1 MGEVADLFATLG
13 LRVNT
18 GQWAQGTQQIDK
30 TRRAL
35 EGAFQDQQGR
45 WRAVSG
51 RFLTM
56 AEKAAGAAAGMKG
69 FGDAAAAA
77 GERAASAGHKSARS
91 WDAAGAALKGWLVYL
106 GASFG
111 YEKLVVFNSTV
122 EDSKN
127 KIAGMLALTKKTN
140 LSDELGNANMLMA
153 DLQQRAAKL
162 PGTTAEYVSMLS
174 NITRPIIDA
183 KLSMK
188 DLEDITVGAVVAA
201 KALGVDAGASARDI
215 DQALRGQYHSVDQFT
230 GKLLGSI
237 GYEGEEG
244 RSKFNALSKAK
255 RAEEL
260 KRAINQPQIQQLA
273 EAQGKTFSG
282 VLSTL
287 QDSVEQ
293 FFGRV
298 GKSLFGG
305 LKGAIEQVNAWLDVH
320 QEKIQQI
327 ADVVGDALAGAFDFL
342 GEAIGFVIEKGSP
355 VIDWISQF
363 VDGSELLKSA
373 LAAVGVVLAVFAVQS
388 AIAFATNPIFLT
400 IAAITALVYGIRW
413 MLQHPEKV
421 KKAFR
426 DAFDAIVNAAKA
438 VWEAI
443 KTGFSYVF
451 DALALTPG
459 IAQLI
464 WLVKKIEALRE
475 MWGESTK
482 HERTLEDSNKMSSE
496 DFRAKHPEVETDN
509 EATRNLYRLQH
520 GQQPILTTPAASSS
534 AKTISIGTVAIGD
547 VNVHS
552 PNADPVAVGDQ
563 VRKVFHEELG
573 NTIRK
578 ATDVYG

>member
-1 MGEVADLFATLG
+1 MGEIADLFATLG
-13 LRVNT
+13 LKVNL
-18 GQWAQGTQQIDK
+18 GQWAQGTAQIK
-30 TRRAL
+30 QTQGAL
-35 EGAFQDQQGR
+35 GRLTPGAHQAQVAFNQLATGATTLSRMLGGVAPAANQAGSA
-45 WRAVSG
+45 AVSSG
-51 RFLTM
+51 KQ
-56 AEKAAGAAAGMKG
+56 A
-69 FGDAAAAA
+69 
-77 GERAASAGHKSARS
+77 ARS

-111 YEKLVVFNSTV
+111 YEKLIKFNSTV

-127 KIAGMLALTKKTN
+127 QIAGMLALTRKTN

-230 GKLLGSI
+230 GKLLGSV

-244 RSKFNALSKAK
+244 RAKFNALSKAQ
-255 RAEEL
+255 RASEL

-287 QDSVEQ
+287 QDSLEQ
-293 FFGRV
+293 FFGKV
-298 GKSLFGG
+298 GGALFGR
-305 LKGAIEQVNAWLDVH
+305 LKGAIEQVNAWLDAN

-327 ADVVGDALAGAFDFL
+327 AAVVGDALASAFEFL
-342 GEAIGFVIEKGSP
+342 GEAVGFVIEKGGP
-355 VIDWISQF
+355 IIDWISQF
-363 VDGSELLKSA
+363 IDGSELLKSA
-373 LAAVGVVLAVFAVQS
+373 LAAIGVVLAVFAVQS

-451 DALALTPG
+451 DALAYAPG

-464 WLVKKIEALRE
+464 WLVKKIEALRNL
-475 MWGESTK
+475 WGESTK
-482 HERTLEDSNKMSSE
+482 NERTLEDSNKMSSE
-496 DFRAKHPEVETDN
+496 EFRKNHPEIDTDN

-520 GQQPILTTPAASSS
+520 GQAPILTTPAASSS
-534 AKTISIGTVAIGD
+534 TMTTNIGTVAVGD
-547 VNVHS
+547 INVHS

-563 VRKVFHEELG
+563 VRKMFHEELG